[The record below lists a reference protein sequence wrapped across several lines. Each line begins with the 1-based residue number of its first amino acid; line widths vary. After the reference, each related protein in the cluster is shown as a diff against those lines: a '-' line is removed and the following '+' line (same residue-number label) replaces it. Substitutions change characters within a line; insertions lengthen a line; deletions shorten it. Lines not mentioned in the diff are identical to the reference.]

1 MQLDNVK
8 HCIEDY
14 GIEMIA
20 IFVTA
25 LKNQG
30 SRHLLNQFDSKLVEA
45 LDTITLTITAPEATF
60 YASEGRSSGK
70 YPPVQSI
77 RDYVKDRN
85 IQYRDKLG
93 RYITDNATAFLIS
106 RKLATLGTRLHASHF
121 LAKWQITE
129 EFKNNAMHAY
139 ILDTAAEIQK
149 MIDKF
154 EAEQV

>member
-30 SRHLLNQFDSKLVEA
+30 SGHLLNQFDSKLVEA

-70 YPPVQSI
+70 YPPIQSI

-106 RKLATLGTRLHASHF
+106 RSIAKLGTKAHASNF

-129 EFKNNAMHAY
+129 EFKNNA
-139 ILDTAAEIQK
+139 LPPGLTD
-149 MIDKF
+149 
-154 EAEQV
+154 

>member
-121 LAKWQITE
+121 LDQWKLTP
-129 EFKNNAMHAY
+129 EFKSDIMQAY
-139 ILDTAAEIQK
+139 IADVKIALQLL
-149 MIDKF
+149 IDEF
-154 EAEQV
+154 ENSQG

>member
-121 LAKWQITE
+121 LAQWKLTE
-129 EFKNNAMHAY
+129 DFSEKALMAFKED
-139 ILDTAAEIQK
+139 IRVELQK
-149 MIDKF
+149 MIDSY
-154 EAEQV
+154 ESSS